1 MNKDAHVIAISHEK
15 LSSMTE
21 NELRE
26 AMKTELDQ
34 IERKA
39 ANQSQHIIED
49 YEPYIEAAI
58 ERRERFERK
67 RLLEDLVDKME
78 LEDLVDKMEIKD
90 LQSVLN
96 AKGYVLLTR
105 SESEA
110 IIDYMGIK
118 SMLGEV
124 FK

>member
-21 NELRE
+21 DELRE

-78 LEDLVDKMEIKD
+78 IKD

-96 AKGYVLLTR
+96 AKGYALLTR